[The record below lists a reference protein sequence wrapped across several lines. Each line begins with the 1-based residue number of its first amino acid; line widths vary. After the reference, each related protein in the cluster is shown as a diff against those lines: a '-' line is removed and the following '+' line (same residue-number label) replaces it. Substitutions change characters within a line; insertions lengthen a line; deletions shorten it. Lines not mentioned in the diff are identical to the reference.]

1 MLACD
6 AVIAWEPEF
15 ASLAAAVGME
25 DAAGTDAEFIKRLSG
40 FGTGQFSHEL

>member
-25 DAAGTDAEFIKRLSG
+25 DAAGTDADVIKRLLWLRHCPWSI
-40 FGTGQFSHEL
+40 QS